1 MSTFFNIFL
10 FYGYTKNKNMEVNME
25 NQDTIHLLKECD
37 AGTKMA
43 ISSIDD
49 ILEKVKDEK
58 LKNILSKSK
67 EEHTKIEDEIKV
79 LLNEYDS
86 DEKEPNAMAKGMS
99 WLKTNFKMS
108 MDESDATVADLITD
122 GCNMGVKSLNEYF
135 NKYEAANSKVK
146 DICTR
151 LIKLEEQLCKDIKG
165 YL

>member
-1 MSTFFNIFL
+1 
-10 FYGYTKNKNMEVNME
+10 ME

-58 LKNILSKSK
+58 LKDILSKSK
-67 EEHTKIEDEIKV
+67 DEHKKIEDEIKS
-79 LLNEYDS
+79 LTDEYDS
-86 DEKEPNAMAKGMS
+86 EEKEPNAMAKGMS

-108 MDESDATVADLITD
+108 MDDSDATVADLITD
-122 GCNMGVKSLNEYF
+122 GCNMGVKSLNEYL
-135 NKYEAANSKVK
+135 NKYETANSKVK
-146 DICTR
+146 DICNR

>member
-1 MSTFFNIFL
+1 
-10 FYGYTKNKNMEVNME
+10 ME

>member
-1 MSTFFNIFL
+1 
-10 FYGYTKNKNMEVNME
+10 ME

-58 LKNILSKSK
+58 LKSILSKSK

-86 DEKEPNAMAKGMS
+86 EEKEPNAMAKGMS

-122 GCNMGVKSLNEYF
+122 GCNMGVKSLNEYL

-151 LIKLEEQLCKDIKG
+151 LIKLEEQLCEDIKG